1 MKKLS
6 LVLLSLMLL
15 GCGNKP
21 INQNFAKL
29 LKAKKYTVA
38 MFIAPD
44 CPLCKTLSTPFSELS
59 ERYPDIQ
66 FLAVYSGTHYEPME
80 LNMYAT
86 ETKLMPRIFRD
97 YYYEVAGQLGA
108 SVTPEFF
115 LLDSSANILYQGM
128 MDDRI
133 IDLGSY
139 KQTWDKLYLNDA
151 IQAIVSDKTPPIKK
165 TQPIGCVLEY

>member
-6 LVLLSLMLL
+6 LILLVAFFA
-15 GCGNKP
+15 CGKKSEND
-21 INQNFAKL
+21 NFNKL
-29 LKAKKYTVA
+29 LKAQEYTVV

-59 ERYPDIQ
+59 EKYQDIQ
-66 FLAVYSGTHYEPME
+66 FLAVYSGMHYEPKE
-80 LNMYAT
+80 LNMFAT
-86 ETKLMPRIFRD
+86 ETKLKPRIFRD
-97 YYYEVAGQLGA
+97 YAYEVAHQLGA

-133 IDLGSY
+133 LELGSY
-139 KQTWDKLYLNDA
+139 KQQWEKHYLIDA
-151 IQAIVSDKTPPIKK
+151 IDATLSGNKPKLAKTE
-165 TQPIGCVLEY
+165 PIGCVLEY